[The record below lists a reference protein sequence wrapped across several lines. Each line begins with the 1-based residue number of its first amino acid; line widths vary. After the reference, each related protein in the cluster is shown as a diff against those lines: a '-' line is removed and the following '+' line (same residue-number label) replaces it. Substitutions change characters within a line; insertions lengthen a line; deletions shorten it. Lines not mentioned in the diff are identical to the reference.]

1 MHKLLKTALLL
12 ISAVVVTPTI
22 AANATNIRVLPLS
35 PASSPTTIAMT
46 DRKSHLLDFTNADR
60 TVTGVWVDDP
70 AEFAR
75 SFKVETIASDPR
87 LVAFVGVAG
96 GSSKFT
102 VNLLTVDADGR
113 QYIQPVNLIKRSS
126 EHNITQ
132 FVDRTDEQVAIE
144 SHERVSGDAS
154 EASAAVPNGRLSP
167 TQTNSPTATQ
177 SANDEFS
184 PTAESAATAGV
195 ATGVAAV
202 LEHGALAAAQMAAL
216 TDPELQSRVTE
227 LVTAAKSGRDPY
239 QMASSIG
246 ISQRYVAKLI
256 DLGKSADSNLETN

>member
-1 MHKLLKTALLL
+1 MHKLLKAALLL
-12 ISAVVVTPTI
+12 ISAVVATPTI
-22 AANATNIRVLPLS
+22 AANASNIRVLPLS

-75 SFKVETIASDPR
+75 SFKVEAIASDPR
-87 LVAFVGVAG
+87 LVSFVGVAG

-102 VNLLTVDADGR
+102 VNLITVDADGR

-126 EHNITQ
+126 ENNITQ
-132 FVDRTDEQVAIE
+132 FVDRTDDRVAIE
-144 SHERVSGDAS
+144 SHEQFSSGDAS
-154 EASAAVPNGRLSP
+154 EAAEAVPNDLSP
-167 TQTNSPTATQ
+167 TPTNSPTATQ
-177 SANDEFS
+177 SVDG
-184 PTAESAATAGV
+184 ESSATAGV
-195 ATGVAAV
+195 AAGVATV
-202 LEHGALAAAQMAAL
+202 LEHGAVAAANMSAL
-216 TDPELQSRVTE
+216 TDPELKSRVAE

-239 QMASSIG
+239 QIAGSIG

-256 DLGKSADSNLETN
+256 DLGKATDFNSDIN

>member
-1 MHKLLKTALLL
+1 MHKLLKAALLL
-12 ISAVVVTPTI
+12 ISAVVATPTI

-75 SFKVETIASDPR
+75 SFKVEAIASDPR
-87 LVAFVGVAG
+87 LVSFVGVAG

-126 EHNITQ
+126 ENNITQ
-132 FVDRTDEQVAIE
+132 FVDRTDERVAIE
-144 SHERVSGDAS
+144 SHERFSSGDAS
-154 EASAAVPNGRLSP
+154 EAAEAVPNGRLSP

-177 SANDEFS
+177 SVDG
-184 PTAESAATAGV
+184 ESSATAGV
-195 ATGVAAV
+195 AAGVATV

-216 TDPELQSRVTE
+216 TDPELKSRVAE

-239 QMASSIG
+239 QMAGSIG

-256 DLGKSADSNLETN
+256 DLGKAADSNSDIN

>member
-1 MHKLLKTALLL
+1 MHKLLKAALLL
-12 ISAVVVTPTI
+12 VSAVVATPTI

-35 PASSPTTIAMT
+35 PASSPTTTITMT
-46 DRKSHLLDFTNADR
+46 DRKSHLLDFTNSDR

-75 SFKVETIASDPR
+75 SFKVEAIASDPR
-87 LVAFVGVAG
+87 LLAFVGVAG

-102 VNLLTVDADGR
+102 VNLLTVDANGR

-132 FVDRTDEQVAIE
+132 FVDRADNERVAIAPDEQTYLPSV
-144 SHERVSGDAS
+144 
-154 EASAAVPNGRLSP
+154 
-167 TQTNSPTATQ
+167 TTQ
-177 SANDEFS
+177 SAPAPDEQTNLPS
-184 PTAESAATAGV
+184 TTQSAPAESSENTGMAVELERGAT
-195 ATGVAAV
+195 
-202 LEHGALAAAQMAAL
+202 AAAQMAAL
-216 TDPELQSRVTE
+216 TDPELQSRVAE

-256 DLGKSADSNLETN
+256 DLGKAADSSLETD

>member
-1 MHKLLKTALLL
+1 MHKLLKAALLL
-12 ISAVVVTPTI
+12 ISAVVATPTI

-75 SFKVETIASDPR
+75 SFKVEAIASDPR
-87 LVAFVGVAG
+87 LVSFVGVAG

-126 EHNITQ
+126 ENNITQ
-132 FVDRTDEQVAIE
+132 FVDRSNDERVAIAPDEQSPI
-144 SHERVSGDAS
+144 GDA
-154 EASAAVPNGRLSP
+154 VPTPSP
-167 TQTNSPTATQ
+167 AATQ
-177 SANDEFS
+177 SADG
-184 PTAESAATAGV
+184 ESSATAGV
-195 ATGVAAV
+195 ATGMATV
-202 LEHGALAAAQMAAL
+202 LEHGAVAAANMSAL
-216 TDPELQSRVTE
+216 TDPELKSRVAE

-239 QMASSIG
+239 QMAGSIG

-256 DLGKSADSNLETN
+256 DLGKAADANSDIN